1 MNVEVLGWIA
11 TAILLSGYW
20 ANARQKLYSW
30 IIWMI
35 GNSLML
41 IYAFLINSSSV
52 MFLSIVLIGMNI
64 YGYFNWKRDNKYS

>member
-1 MNVEVLGWIA
+1 MNIEILGWIA
-11 TAILLSGYW
+11 TAILLFGYW
-20 ANARQKLYSW
+20 ANAQQKLYSW

-52 MFLSIVLIGMNI
+52 MFLSIVLIGMNL